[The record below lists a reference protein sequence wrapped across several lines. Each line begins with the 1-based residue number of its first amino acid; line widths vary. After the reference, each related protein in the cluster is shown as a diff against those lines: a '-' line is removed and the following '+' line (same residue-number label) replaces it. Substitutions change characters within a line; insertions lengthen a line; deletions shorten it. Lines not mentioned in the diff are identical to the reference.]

1 MLANKILKKDFLL
14 LPILSVVYFLTIK
27 SDIPSI
33 VYLLI
38 ALLTSIYFFPI
49 KLFLGY
55 NSTKFTDKKRIVVLL
70 SYFISSNVIVLSAL
84 VSFQADLEVIRIAIL
99 IYSILNI
106 ALLIYFH
113 FTESG
118 SYNFILTCCAVFL
131 NSAVAGIS

>member
-27 SDIPSI
+27 SAIPSI

-113 FTESG
+113 FTESW

-131 NSAVAGIS
+131 TSAVAGIS